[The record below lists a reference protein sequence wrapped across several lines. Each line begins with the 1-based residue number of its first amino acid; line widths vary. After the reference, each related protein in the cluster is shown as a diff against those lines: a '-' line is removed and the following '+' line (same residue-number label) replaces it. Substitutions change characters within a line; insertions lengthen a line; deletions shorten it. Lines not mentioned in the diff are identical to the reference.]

1 MMACIVITVMK
12 CALSV
17 PCPVPNCI
25 CKGVEAVCS
34 GINMTYIPRLPIQI
48 SRVSITNGHLRR
60 ISASTMTN
68 LTFNNISSLTLSN
81 VLIKTIEYDSLRHLP
96 LLTTLEISHES
107 DLDVNEIKGLLDSM
121 PKTYLRVLFLQYNGW
136 ISLPTEM
143 FHSFSKINNIDRLNL
158 VGNNFSMINGSI
170 FKRLKGLYRL
180 KIQDN
185 RISEINLSGLSYL
198 SYLNLAHN
206 DLFEVPK
213 LCDNENESLLPL
225 LKMLRLDYNKIKH
238 LTLFK
243 CLPKLQSLALSNNRI
258 VTIHE
263 NCFKSL
269 NNLKELNLYKA
280 GNPISKIEDG
290 AFSSDSMETLT
301 LRELHF
307 RFDKLSTR
315 SVQQVFAKCENL
327 RYLDI
332 SYNYFPDDMTMLRL
346 LFIGLKNI
354 TTLIMQ
360 ATGIFVLPP
369 DLFSNFQNLEN
380 LILRD
385 NKIYIWKNGR
395 TIFGNL
401 TTLKHLDLGSNR
413 INNINESTFTVEILM
428 SLERISLA
436 SNPFYCTCEQMW
448 FVNWIKNTD
457 INIDEWPNFYRCVQ
471 PIEMAGTK
479 LKDYNPTVE
488 ICKVFNPLFIIV
500 VSVSVFVVIVTV
512 VVFIIVKCQTNIKNY
527 LYLLRVNRHIKN
539 GYFPFDN
546 ANDFEYHAFVVYC
559 DADRLWVHREFVRR
573 LENDAGIKLC
583 IHQRDFDVGQTISG
597 NIDTYLRKS
606 WKVVVIM
613 SNEFAKSQW
622 CQWEVDIVQERRRRL
637 GRNVFLLVM
646 LKEITSKH
654 MTSPL
659 RTLLD
664 NTPHLKYRT
673 GVGEDLFWQAVTNGL
688 LKPIGLPPTAV
699 L

>member
-25 CKGVEAVCS
+25 CKGVEVVCS

-107 DLDVNEIKGLLDSM
+107 DLDVNEVKGLLDSM

-143 FHSFSKINNIDRLNL
+143 FHSFSKINNIDGLNL

-206 DLFEVPK
+206 DLVEVPK

-238 LTLFK
+238 LTPFK
-243 CLPKLQSLALSNNRI
+243 CLPKLQSLTLSNNRI

-307 RFDKLSTR
+307 RFDKLSKR

-332 SYNYFPDDMTMLRL
+332 SHNYFPDDMTMLRL

-354 TTLIMQ
+354 KTLIMQ
-360 ATGIFVLPP
+360 ATGLFVLPP

-457 INIDEWPNFYRCVQ
+457 INIDEWPNFYKCVQ

-527 LYLLRVNRHIKN
+527 LYLLRVNRHIQN

-637 GRNVFLLVM
+637 GRDVFLLVM

-664 NTPHLKYRT
+664 STPHLKYRT

>member
-96 LLTTLEISHES
+96 LLTTLEISHEP
-107 DLDVNEIKGLLDSM
+107 DLDVNEVKGLLDSM
-121 PKTYLRVLFLQYNGW
+121 PKTYLRVLFLQYNEW

-158 VGNNFSMINGSI
+158 VGNKFSMINGSI

-180 KIQDN
+180 KIEGN

-206 DLFEVPK
+206 DLVEVPK
-213 LCDNENESLLPL
+213 LCNNENESLLPL
-225 LKMLRLDYNKIKH
+225 LKTLRLDYNKIKH

-243 CLPKLQSLALSNNRI
+243 CLPKLQSLTLSNNRI

-269 NNLKELNLYKA
+269 SNLKELYLYKA

-332 SYNYFPDDMTMLRL
+332 SNNYFPGDMTMLRL

-360 ATGIFVLPP
+360 ATGIFGLPP

-413 INNINESTFTVEILM
+413 INNVNESTFTVEILM
-428 SLERISLA
+428 SLGRISLA

-448 FVNWIKNTD
+448 FVN
-457 INIDEWPNFYRCVQ
+457 
-471 PIEMAGTK
+471 
-479 LKDYNPTVE
+479 
-488 ICKVFNPLFIIV
+488 
-500 VSVSVFVVIVTV
+500 
-512 VVFIIVKCQTNIKNY
+512 
-527 LYLLRVNRHIKN
+527 
-539 GYFPFDN
+539 
-546 ANDFEYHAFVVYC
+546 
-559 DADRLWVHREFVRR
+559 
-573 LENDAGIKLC
+573 
-583 IHQRDFDVGQTISG
+583 
-597 NIDTYLRKS
+597 
-606 WKVVVIM
+606 
-613 SNEFAKSQW
+613 
-622 CQWEVDIVQERRRRL
+622 
-637 GRNVFLLVM
+637 
-646 LKEITSKH
+646 
-654 MTSPL
+654 
-659 RTLLD
+659 
-664 NTPHLKYRT
+664 
-673 GVGEDLFWQAVTNGL
+673 
-688 LKPIGLPPTAV
+688 
-699 L
+699 

>member
-1 MMACIVITVMK
+1 MMACTVITMMK
-12 CALSV
+12 CTLSV

-48 SRVSITNGHLRR
+48 SRVSITNGHLRQ

-68 LTFNNISSLTLSN
+68 LTFNNISSLKLSN
-81 VLIKTIEYDSLRHLP
+81 DLVKTIKYDSLRHLP
-96 LLTTLEISHES
+96 HLKSLELSHEP
-107 DLDVNEIKGLLDSM
+107 DLDVNVVEGLMDSL
-121 PKTYLRVLFLQYNGW
+121 PTKYLRFLVLQYNGW
-136 ISLPTEM
+136 KYLPTEM
-143 FHSFSKINNIDRLNL
+143 FHSLSKINNIGRLNL
-158 VGNNFSMINGSI
+158 MGNNFSMINGNI
-170 FKRLKGLYRL
+170 FKRLKRLYKL
-180 KIQDN
+180 NLQGN

-198 SYLNLAHN
+198 TYLDLRHN
-206 DLFEVPK
+206 DLVEVPK
-213 LCDNENESLLPL
+213 LCDNENKSLLPF

-238 LTLFK
+238 LTPFK
-243 CLPKLQSLALSNNRI
+243 CLPKLQRLAASNNRI
-258 VTIHE
+258 VTIPE

-269 NNLKELNLYKA
+269 NNLKELILNKA

-290 AFSSDSMETLT
+290 AFSSDSLETLT
-301 LRELHF
+301 IRGLHF
-307 RFDKLSTR
+307 RFDKLTTR
-315 SVQQVFAKCENL
+315 SVQQVFGKCENL
-327 RYLDI
+327 RMLDI
-332 SYNYFPDDMTMLRL
+332 SFNYLPDDVTMQRL
-346 LFIGLKNI
+346 LLIRLKNI
-354 TTLIMQ
+354 QNLSMQ
-360 ATGIFVLPP
+360 AVGLFGLPP

-380 LILRD
+380 LILFD

-401 TTLKHLDLGSNR
+401 TTLKHLDLGNNR
-413 INNINESTFTVEILM
+413 INNVNESTFTKDILM
-428 SLERISLA
+428 SLERIGLSN
-436 SNPFYCTCEQMW
+436 NPFYCTCEQLW
-448 FVNWIKNTD
+448 FVNWIKNT
-457 INIDEWPNFYRCVQ
+457 NIQIDDWPKHYRCTQ
-471 PIEMAGTK
+471 PIEISGTK

-488 ICKVFNPLFIIV
+488 MCKVFNHLFIVV
-500 VSVSVFVVIVTV
+500 VSVSVFVVIVTI

-539 GYFPFDN
+539 GYFPFDS

-559 DADRLWVHREFVRR
+559 DADRLWVHREFVMR

-583 IHQRDFDVGQTISG
+583 IHQRDFEVGETISG
-597 NIDTYLRKS
+597 NIDTFLRKS

-637 GRNVFLLVM
+637 GRDVFLLIM
-646 LKEITSKH
+646 LKEITSKY

-664 NTPHLKYRT
+664 STPHLMYRR

-688 LKPIGLPPTAV
+688 LKPIGLPPMAV